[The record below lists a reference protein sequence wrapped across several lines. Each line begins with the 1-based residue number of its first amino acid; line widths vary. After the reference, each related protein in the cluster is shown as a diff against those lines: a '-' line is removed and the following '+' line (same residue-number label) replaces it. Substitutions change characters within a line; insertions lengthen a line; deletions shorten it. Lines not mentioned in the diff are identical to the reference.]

1 MLGLVTGTSTGLVAM
16 IDLLLLT
23 CCLVASGDVYDSK
36 GNRTG
41 VIKEGP
47 PGQYDFYDTRGN
59 RTGSGKESPYGGSI
73 QLFDKHGNRI
83 GDVKTPRQDRNGPR
97 SR

>member
-1 MLGLVTGTSTGLVAM
+1 MIHGLLAAE
-16 IDLLLLT
+16 ILA
-23 CCLVASGDVYDSK
+23 CCLVAAESGDVYDAK

-59 RTGSGKESPYGGSI
+59 RKGSGKTSPYDGSI
-73 QLFDKHGNRI
+73 QLFDTHGNRI
-83 GDVKTPRQDRNGPR
+83 GDVKPPRQDRTNGRR

>member
-1 MLGLVTGTSTGLVAM
+1 M
-16 IDLLLLT
+16 ISLILA
-23 CCLVASGDVYDSK
+23 CCLIADSGAVYDSK

-47 PGQYDFYDTRGN
+47 QGQYDFYDTRGN
-59 RTGSGKESPYGGSI
+59 RKGSGKTSPYDGSI
-73 QLFDKHGNRI
+73 QLFDKRGNRI
-83 GDVKTPRQDRNGPR
+83 GEVKPPRQDQHGPR